1 MPAAMPLKDWND
13 LFLAAALEP
22 DRWPEAL
29 AEMAVR
35 TGASHGQLIGVGGA
49 RDIPFNIVTD
59 LEERRLR
66 EFVELD
72 GGSPA
77 LNFRVA
83 ASVQG
88 MARGNYDALLHEVD
102 YDAALPLLQSNR
114 YVQWCDEVDIPYG
127 CQTNLVVDRAGFIG
141 LATLRKRRDG
151 RTNAR
156 QRKIFAEASVA
167 ARRAVRLQERLEGE
181 QALLLAGAFEAIAA
195 TAYILD
201 GAGRLQAM
209 TRSAEQLL
217 SDGHVA
223 LRDGYLEAAGTPLSL
238 GQAAATLVAADGM
251 DHVRLRLDN
260 LRSPQPLF
268 LEGFRLPAHAWSL
281 GRTPQSII
289 VVKPPARDRAGIA
302 ALLSILY
309 RMTAAEADVAIR
321 LFEGKSRAEIS
332 DARSV
337 TVETIRGQIKT
348 IYAKTGAAGEAALMR
363 LLAAIMA

>member
-1 MPAAMPLKDWND
+1 MPPAKHFKDWND
-13 LFLAAALEP
+13 IFLAAALEP

-29 AEMAVR
+29 AEMAQR

-59 LEERRLR
+59 LDEQRLR

-83 ASVQG
+83 ASEQR
-88 MARGNYDALLHEVD
+88 MARGDYDSLLHEAD
-102 YDAALPLLQSNR
+102 YDAVLPLLQSDR
-114 YVQWCDEVDIPYG
+114 YVQWCEEVDIPHG
-127 CQTNLVVDRAGFIG
+127 CQTNLVVDRVGVIG

-151 RTNAR
+151 RTSAR
-156 QRKIFAEASVA
+156 QRKVFAEASVA
-167 ARRAVRLQERLEGE
+167 ARRAVRLQERLEGD
-181 QALLLAGAFEAIAA
+181 QAALLAGAFEAIAA

-217 SDGHVA
+217 SDGHIL
-223 LRDGYLEAAGTPLSL
+223 LRDGFLEGAGTPLSL
-238 GQAAATLVAADGM
+238 GQAAALLVAAQGM
-251 DHVRLRLDN
+251 GHVRLRLDN
-260 LRSPQPLF
+260 PERPQPLF

-281 GRTPQSII
+281 GRTPQAII
-289 VVKPPARDRAGIA
+289 VAKPPARDRAGIA

-337 TVETIRGQIKT
+337 TIETIRGQIKT
-348 IYAKTGAAGEAALMR
+348 IYAKTGTAGEAALMR